1 MKKKFCLKFYFISLI
16 SPFIVNNVRFF
27 FEKNVY
33 EKKIL
38 LKQSYII
45 LTWFYYLSF
54 IQNRNASTNKI
65 KIFILPIK
73 NNKFTLTKAPM
84 AHKNWSKE
92 QYKFQYYKFTIKFN
106 FFLKDDNT
114 LTNINSSLLF
124 LILSKKNFPN
134 LETNIFFIKNI
145 NFFIYFTDKN
155 FFNYNNFLLLN

>member
-1 MKKKFCLKFYFISLI
+1 
-16 SPFIVNNVRFF
+16 
-27 FEKNVY
+27 
-33 EKKIL
+33 
-38 LKQSYII
+38 
-45 LTWFYYLSF
+45 
-54 IQNRNASTNKI
+54 
-65 KIFILPIK
+65 
-73 NNKFTLTKAPM
+73 M

-124 LILSKKNFPN
+124 LLLSKKNFPS

-145 NFFIYFTDKN
+145 NFFIYFKDKN